1 MYNKREGRRTMSNKE
16 FYESMKQR
24 FMDND
29 PEFTKAEQTLTKIP
43 DDEVLV
49 LKNEDRLIAVA
60 WSGKRSKY
68 DWYYRFRDKKQM
80 DKYISDYFCKL
91 EDRARLKIE
100 RKEQKK
106 KEKLEFFDSIQVGDI
121 FVDSWGYDQTN
132 VDFYKVTKK
141 LKASI
146 KIVKIGSEVVERF
159 ISSMMVV
166 PRPSINTSEEITK
179 IPQDGYVK
187 TSSFSHAV
195 PWSGNPMHETAPGW
209 GH

>member
-1 MYNKREGRRTMSNKE
+1 MYNKREGRKTMSNKE
-16 FYESMKQR
+16 FYDSWKQR
-24 FMDND
+24 HIDN

-49 LKNEDRLIAVA
+49 LKNEDKLIAVA
-60 WSGKRSKY
+60 WSGKRSKH
-68 DWYYRFRDKKQM
+68 DWLYRFRDKKQM

-100 RKEQKK
+100 SKEQKK

-179 IPQDGYVK
+179 IPQDGYVR

-195 PWSGNPMHETAPGW
+195 PWSGNPMHKTAPGW

>member
-1 MYNKREGRRTMSNKE
+1 MYNKREGRKTMSNKE
-16 FYESMKQR
+16 FYDSWKQEHI
-24 FMDND
+24 DN

-43 DDEVLV
+43 DDDVLV

-100 RKEQKK
+100 SKEQKK
-106 KEKLEFFDSIQVGDI
+106 KEKLEFFDSIQIGDI
-121 FVDSWGYDQTN
+121 FVDSWGYDQTQN
-132 VDFYKVTKK
+132 EFYKVTKK

-146 KIVKIGSEVVERF
+146 KVVKIGSKTVANYTSALLVEPVPDAV
-159 ISSMMVV
+159 ISK
-166 PRPSINTSEEITK
+166 EITK
-179 IPQDGYVK
+179 VPQDGYLA
-187 TSSFSHAV
+187 TRSFSCAL
-195 PWSGNPMHETAPGW
+195 PWNGKPLHETAPGW

>member
-1 MYNKREGRRTMSNKE
+1 M
-16 FYESMKQR
+16 
-24 FMDND
+24 
-29 PEFTKAEQTLTKIP
+29 
-43 DDEVLV
+43 
-49 LKNEDRLIAVA
+49 
-60 WSGKRSKY
+60 
-68 DWYYRFRDKKQM
+68 
-80 DKYISDYFCKL
+80 
-91 EDRARLKIE
+91 ARLKIE

-146 KIVKIGSEVVERF
+146 KIVKIGSEVTERF

-166 PRPSINTSEEITK
+166 PGPSIITSEEITK
-179 IPQDGYVK
+179 IPQDGYIK
-187 TSSFSHAV
+187 RSSFSHAV

>member
-1 MYNKREGRRTMSNKE
+1 MYNKREGRKTMSNKE
-16 FYESMKQR
+16 FYDSWKQEHI
-24 FMDND
+24 DN

-43 DDEVLV
+43 DDDVLV
-49 LKNEDRLIAVA
+49 LKNEDKLIAVA
-60 WSGKRSKY
+60 WSGKKSKY

-146 KIVKIGSEVVERF
+146 KIVKIGSEVTERF

-166 PRPSINTSEEITK
+166 PGPSINTSEEITK
-179 IPQDGYVK
+179 IPQVQK
-187 TSSFSHAV
+187 FISCFVQLHF
-195 PWSGNPMHETAPGW
+195 E
-209 GH
+209 

>member
-16 FYESMKQR
+16 FYDSWKQVHI
-24 FMDND
+24 DN

-49 LKNEDRLIAVA
+49 LKNENKLIAVA

-68 DWYYRFRDKKQM
+68 DWYFRFRDKKQM

-91 EDRARLKIE
+91 EDKARLKIE
-100 RKEQKK
+100 SKEQKK
-106 KEKLEFFDSIQVGDI
+106 KDKLEFFDSIQIGDI
-121 FVDSWGYDQTN
+121 FVDSWGYDQTQN
-132 VDFYKVTKK
+132 EFYKVTKK

-146 KIVKIGSEVVERF
+146 KVVKIGSKTVANYTSALLVEPVPDAV
-159 ISSMMVV
+159 ISK
-166 PRPSINTSEEITK
+166 EITK
-179 IPQDGYVK
+179 VPQDGYLA
-187 TSSFSHAV
+187 TRSFSCAL
-195 PWSGNPMHETAPGW
+195 PWNGKPLHETAPGW

>member
-1 MYNKREGRRTMSNKE
+1 MYNKREGRKTMSNKE
-16 FYESMKQR
+16 FYDSWKQEHI
-24 FMDND
+24 DN

-43 DDEVLV
+43 DDDVLV
-49 LKNEDRLIAVA
+49 LKNEDKLIAVA
-60 WSGKRSKY
+60 WSGKKSKY

-80 DKYISDYFCKL
+80 DKYISDYFCKV
-91 EDRARLKIE
+91 EDMARLKIE
-100 RKEQKK
+100 SKEQKK

-146 KIVKIGSEVVERF
+146 KIVKIGSEVTERF

>member
-1 MYNKREGRRTMSNKE
+1 MYNKREGRKTMSNKE
-16 FYESMKQR
+16 FYDSWKQEHI
-24 FMDND
+24 DN

-43 DDEVLV
+43 DDDVLV
-49 LKNEDRLIAVA
+49 LKNEDKLIAVA

-146 KIVKIGSEVVERF
+146 KIVKIGSEVTERF

>member
-1 MYNKREGRRTMSNKE
+1 MYNKREGRKTMSNKE
-16 FYESMKQR
+16 FYDSWKQEHI
-24 FMDND
+24 DN

-68 DWYYRFRDKKQM
+68 DWYYRFQDKKQM

-91 EDRARLKIE
+91 EDIARLKIE

-106 KEKLEFFDSIQVGDI
+106 KEKQEFFDSIQVGDI

-146 KIVKIGSEVVERF
+146 KVVKIGNETVADYTSALLV
-159 ISSMMVV
+159 I
-166 PRPSINTSEEITK
+166 PRESIHTSEEITK
-179 IPQDGYVK
+179 VSQDGYIR
-187 TSSFSHAV
+187 TSSFSYAW
-195 PWSGNPMHETAPGW
+195 PWNGKPMHETAAGW

>member
-132 VDFYKVTKK
+132 VEFYKVTKK

-146 KIVKIGSEVVERF
+146 KVVQIGSKIVADHT
-159 ISSMMVV
+159 SQLMVV
-166 PRPSINTSEEITK
+166 PVPDAVISEEITK
-179 IPQDGYVK
+179 VPQDGYLK
-187 TSSFSHAV
+187 TYSFSVARR
-195 PWSGNPMHETAPGW
+195 WSGEPMRETAPGW

>member
-1 MYNKREGRRTMSNKE
+1 MYNKREGRKTMSNKE
-16 FYESMKQR
+16 FYDSWKQEHI
-24 FMDND
+24 DN

-43 DDEVLV
+43 DDDVLV
-49 LKNEDRLIAVA
+49 LKNEDKLIAVA

-91 EDRARLKIE
+91 DDRARLKIE

-146 KIVKIGSEVVERF
+146 KIVKIGSEVTERF

>member
-1 MYNKREGRRTMSNKE
+1 MYNKREGRKTMSNKE
-16 FYESMKQR
+16 FYDSWKQEHI
-24 FMDND
+24 DN

-43 DDEVLV
+43 DDDVLV
-49 LKNEDRLIAVA
+49 LKNEDKLIAVA

-146 KIVKIGSEVVERF
+146 KIVKIGSEVTERF

-179 IPQDGYVK
+179 IPQDGYIK

>member
-106 KEKLEFFDSIQVGDI
+106 KEKQEFFDSIQVGDI

-146 KIVKIGSEVVERF
+146 KVVKIGSETVADYTSAELV
-159 ISSMMVV
+159 I
-166 PRPSINTSEEITK
+166 PRESIHTSEEITK
-179 IPQDGYVK
+179 VPQDGYIR

-195 PWSGNPMHETAPGW
+195 PWSGKPMHETAAGW

>member
-1 MYNKREGRRTMSNKE
+1 MNIERRTMSNKE
-16 FYESMKQR
+16 FYDSWKQR
-24 FMDND
+24 HIDN

-60 WSGKRSKY
+60 WSGKRSKH

-91 EDRARLKIE
+91 EDMARLKIE

-132 VDFYKVTKK
+132 VEFYKVTKK

-146 KIVKIGSEVVERF
+146 KVVQIGSKTVADHT
-159 ISSMMVV
+159 SQLMVV
-166 PRPSINTSEEITK
+166 PVADAVISEEITK
-179 IPQDGYVK
+179 VPLDGYLA
-187 TSSFSHAV
+187 TRSFSCAL
-195 PWSGNPMHETAPGW
+195 PWNGKPLHETAPGW

>member
-146 KIVKIGSEVVERF
+146 KVVQIGSKIVADHT
-159 ISSMMVV
+159 SQLMVV
-166 PRPSINTSEEITK
+166 PVPDAVISEEITK
-179 IPQDGYVK
+179 VPQDGYLK
-187 TSSFSHAV
+187 TYSFSVARR
-195 PWSGNPMHETAPGW
+195 WSGEPMRETAPGW

>member
-1 MYNKREGRRTMSNKE
+1 MSNKE
-16 FYESMKQR
+16 FYDSWKQVHI
-24 FMDND
+24 DN

-49 LKNEDRLIAVA
+49 LKNENKLIAVA

-68 DWYYRFRDKKQM
+68 DWYFRFRDKKQM

-91 EDRARLKIE
+91 EDMARLKIE

-106 KEKLEFFDSIQVGDI
+106 KEKLEFFDSIQIGDI
-121 FVDSWGYDQTN
+121 FVDSWGYDQTQN
-132 VDFYKVTKK
+132 EFYKVTKK

-146 KIVKIGSEVVERF
+146 KVVKIGSKTVANYTSALLVEP
-159 ISSMMVV
+159 V
-166 PRPSINTSEEITK
+166 PDAVISEEITK
-179 IPQDGYVK
+179 VPQDGYIA
-187 TSSFSHAV
+187 TRSFSCAL
-195 PWSGNPMHETAPGW
+195 PWNGKPLHETAPGW

>member
-1 MYNKREGRRTMSNKE
+1 MNIGRRTMSNKE
-16 FYESMKQR
+16 FYDSWKQR
-24 FMDND
+24 YIDN

-91 EDRARLKIE
+91 EDIARLKIE

-106 KEKLEFFDSIQVGDI
+106 KEKQEFFDSIQVGDI

-146 KIVKIGSEVVERF
+146 KIVKIASET
-159 ISSMMVV
+159 ITDLNSSLLVV
-166 PRPSINTSEEITK
+166 PRESIHCSKEITK
-179 IPQDGYVK
+179 VPQDGYIR
-187 TSSFSHAV
+187 TSSFSHAT
-195 PWSGNPMHETAPGW
+195 PWSGKPMHETAAGW

>member
-1 MYNKREGRRTMSNKE
+1 MNIERRTMSNKE
-16 FYESMKQR
+16 FYDSWKQR
-24 FMDND
+24 HIDN

-60 WSGKRSKY
+60 WSGKRSKH

-91 EDRARLKIE
+91 EDMARLKIE

-132 VDFYKVTKK
+132 VEFYKVTKK

-146 KIVKIGSEVVERF
+146 KVVQIGSKTVADHT
-159 ISSMMVV
+159 SQLMVV
-166 PRPSINTSEEITK
+166 PVADAVISEEITK
-179 IPQDGYVK
+179 VPQDGYLK
-187 TSSFSHAV
+187 TYSFSVARR
-195 PWSGNPMHETAPGW
+195 WSGEPMRETAPGW